1 MRRKSLSPGRTAV
14 KPQERVK
21 DLGPRSKLTNLADAS
36 PGQAFENNGAPAPSD
51 VPTGTALALPIR
63 ENFIVKRCLCV
74 SLLFFAGHIGAGVL
88 KAESVTVRHAEGV
101 VRGFLVLRS
110 VDSGAIIANGD
121 LIQFSRGDRVTSR
134 LVFHFKDGSL
144 QDETAVFTQRER
156 FRLLSNHLV
165 QRGPSFPHPMDV
177 LIDATSGNVT
187 VRHRDDG
194 KDKVIEKRMELP
206 SDLANGM
213 MVTLL
218 KNIAPDAP
226 STTVSMLFATP
237 KPRLVKLEITPMGR
251 ESFSVGRA
259 SYKATRFNV
268 KVEIGGLA
276 GLLAPLL
283 GKQPKD
289 TSVWIV
295 GGDAPGF
302 VRSEG
307 QFYEDGPIWRIEL
320 ASPDYPRASAG
331 P

>member
-1 MRRKSLSPGRTAV
+1 MKRR
-14 KPQERVK
+14 
-21 DLGPRSKLTNLADAS
+21 
-36 PGQAFENNGAPAPSD
+36 F
-51 VPTGTALALPIR
+51 
-63 ENFIVKRCLCV
+63 CL
-74 SLLFFAGHIGAGVL
+74 SLLCAASLFSAGAL
-88 KAESVTVRHAEGV
+88 NAEPVAVRHAEGV

-110 VDSGAIIANGD
+110 VDSGAVIANGD

-144 QDETAVFTQRER
+144 QDETAVFTQRGR

-165 QRGPSFPHPMDV
+165 QRGRSFPHPMEV
-177 LIDATSGNVT
+177 WIDATGGNVT

-194 KDKVIEKRMELP
+194 KDEIIEKRMELP

-218 KNIAPDAP
+218 KNIRPDVP

-237 KPRLVKLEITPMGR
+237 KPRLVKLEITRMG
-251 ESFSVGRA
+251 EEPFSVGRS

-276 GLLAPLL
+276 GLIAPLL

-289 TSVWIV
+289 TLVWIV

-307 QFYEDGPIWRIEL
+307 QFYEGGPVWRVEL
-320 ASPDYPRASAG
+320 ASPDYPRASAR

>member
-1 MRRKSLSPGRTAV
+1 M
-14 KPQERVK
+14 
-21 DLGPRSKLTNLADAS
+21 
-36 PGQAFENNGAPAPSD
+36 
-51 VPTGTALALPIR
+51 
-63 ENFIVKRCLCV
+63 
-74 SLLFFAGHIGAGVL
+74 
-88 KAESVTVRHAEGV
+88 RHAEGV
-101 VRGFLVLRS
+101 VRGFLLLRS
-110 VDSGAIIANGD
+110 LDSGAVIANGD

-156 FRLLSNHLV
+156 FRLVSDRLV
-165 QRGPSFPHPMDV
+165 QRGPSFPNP
-177 LIDATSGNVT
+177 LELSIDATSGRVT
-187 VRHRDDG
+187 VRHRGDG
-194 KDKVIEKRMELP
+194 KEKVIDERMELP
-206 SDLANGM
+206 SDLANGL

-218 KNIAPDAP
+218 KNIDRDGPP
-226 STTVSMLFATP
+226 TTVSMLFATP

-251 ESFSVGRA
+251 EPFSIGRA

-295 GGDAPGF
+295 GGEAPGF

-307 QFYEDGPIWRIEL
+307 QLYQGGPVWRIEL
-320 ASPDYPRASAG
+320 ASPDYPRASG
-331 P
+331 VR